1 MAPGDC
7 FVYGSKRAR
16 LDVQRS
22 TASSS
27 DDKELGQSTS
37 LVDLPADL
45 LARVAGWTRAHYGK
59 SLRSLQ
65 GVANA
70 AHSAPRERAERVQ

>member
-1 MAPGDC
+1 MSSSPRASMAPGDC
-7 FVYGSKRAR
+7 SVYGSKRAR

-37 LVDLPADL
+37 LVDLPANI

-59 SLRSLQ
+59 SLRLRLRCAL
-65 GVANA
+65 G
-70 AHSAPRERAERVQ
+70 AP